1 MSNPPL
7 PQSQPQ
13 PLTPNL
19 GWALSRLEAEGE
31 GVEGW
36 LWGLLIIGNRH
47 EPSRA
52 VPCGLTRGKN
62 LVDSLIETSP
72 IAYPPSRTKP
82 DHHGR

>member
-1 MSNPPL
+1 MSNPP
-7 PQSQPQ
+7 PPASAQ

-36 LWGLLIIGNRH
+36 LRGLLIIGNRQ

-52 VPCGLTRGKN
+52 VPCGLTRGKT